1 MAETFVTLTFLSA
14 ICLTASVFTKYGKW
28 LSGLT
33 GLLSILSFIQLPSDS
48 IQQEGG
54 AILVSI
60 FILGMVL
67 QYNISI
73 GANRKVVNGIG
84 GIAICLLLLNSYPK
98 DGVAESI
105 YSYTFNSNLQEF
117 IVAILIGFIIGQML
131 VNITKFNQN
140 LTFVSFVLY
149 LIFIFA
155 GLISTDSSLFLIIT
169 SGVLFGLLPY
179 FETLTSQKVGS
190 GEGRTLSLGL
200 STLLG
205 ILIIFILT
213 YYSVKTESRIG
224 SGSGATAVALW
235 LTLAVSFLG
244 LVGMLLPLTGLDH
257 HPRPEAWGFR
267 ICISLSPMLLTF
279 QTDLSNHVI
288 LGVIFAIL
296 ISISA
301 PMVLEKK
308 ASKPTE

>member
-1 MAETFVTLTFLSA
+1 M
-14 ICLTASVFTKYGKW
+14 
-28 LSGLT
+28 
-33 GLLSILSFIQLPSDS
+33 
-48 IQQEGG
+48 
-54 AILVSI
+54 
-60 FILGMVL
+60 
-67 QYNISI
+67 
-73 GANRKVVNGIG
+73 
-84 GIAICLLLLNSYPK
+84 
-98 DGVAESI
+98 
-105 YSYTFNSNLQEF
+105 
-117 IVAILIGFIIGQML
+117 
-131 VNITKFNQN
+131 
-140 LTFVSFVLY
+140 
-149 LIFIFA
+149 
-155 GLISTDSSLFLIIT
+155 
-169 SGVLFGLLPY
+169 FGLLPY
-179 FETLTSQKVGS
+179 FETLISQKVGS

-288 LGVIFAIL
+288 LGVIFAML